1 MNKLTK
7 VGCSALCGSLAAISA
22 ANAGELTVTGG
33 ADLTFAS
40 LGGLTTGNPVGM
52 GSNFTLNGAGELDN
66 GWTFDLDIATTN
78 AGAYSATTIGIG
90 MGGLGSLSI
99 DQGSSANG
107 IDAFDDKMPTA
118 WEEVW
123 GAGLTTGHRAIV
135 AGVGTS
141 QNIQYS
147 SPKFAG
153 NTFFTI
159 AVAPDMGTTDTSDKG
174 TGGVVSAGQGRGIDV
189 VVNMNPSMGTEILS
203 GLNLFVGGHQTF
215 IENSNTTLE
224 SDVYEGVAGITYDL
238 GPISLGMQ
246 VSGEYTGEEN
256 TADYNTYKNTA
267 FGIAFNINDDLSVSY
282 GSMESGKVGYN
293 GSNAQSGT
301 PATRIVKSDSV
312 QAAYT
317 MGGAS
322 IRVADVNV
330 TNQTFAAGANY
341 SATIVSM
348 GLAF

>member
-22 ANAGELTVTGG
+22 ANAGDVTVTGG
-33 ADLTFAS
+33 ADMTWAS

-66 GWTFDLDIATTN
+66 GWTFDLDIATAN

-90 MGGLGSLSI
+90 MGSLGSLSL

-107 IDAFDDKMPTA
+107 IAAFDDKMPTA

-123 GAGLTTGHRAIV
+123 GAGLTTGMRAIV
-135 AGVGTS
+135 KGVGTS
-141 QNIQYS
+141 QNIQYT

-153 NTFFTI
+153 NTFFTV
-159 AVAPDMGTTDTSDKG
+159 AVAPDVGTTDTGDKG
-174 TGGVVSAGQGRGIDV
+174 TGGVVTAGKGRGVDV

-203 GLNLFVGGHQTF
+203 GLNMFVGGHQTF
-215 IENSNTTLE
+215 VENSNTTLE
-224 SDVYEGVAGITYDL
+224 SDIYEAVAGITYDL
-238 GPISLGMQ
+238 GPVSLGMQ

-256 TADYNTYKNTA
+256 TAVYNGYKNTA
-267 FGIAFNINDDLSVSY
+267 FGISFNINDDLSVSY
-282 GSMESGKVGYN
+282 GTMESQKASYN
-293 GSNAQSGT
+293 GSKAQSGT
-301 PATRIVKSDSV
+301 PGTQLVKADSF

-330 TNQTFAAGANY
+330 DNQTFADGANY